1 MMNQIDG
8 VYVNMRRANISE
20 TNLRLFLVLDA
31 LLSELSVTRA
41 AKRLNLTQPAV
52 SHALKQLRGL
62 YKDELFVRSADGL
75 APTPLATSLAPML
88 RSGLN
93 ELERTLQNDP
103 EFDPATSQRRFTL
116 STVDY
121 PLLTGIA
128 PLMKRLAA
136 DAPNVN
142 VRIHPVGADLHAKLV
157 AGTLD
162 TVLAG
167 GEVEQQMA
175 LDKTLMKTRFISED
189 FVCILRSGHPA
200 LRRKFDLDAWCAAD
214 HVLVSTGGAD
224 TGFVD
229 GVLAKQGKSR
239 RVALTVPA
247 FVGAPTI
254 VASTDLISTVP
265 RAIGEFGRTHF
276 GIVLRPVPIAMPRA
290 EGFMWWHQ
298 RFQNDPGHRW
308 WRRMLI
314 EAFAPFNTPAEEKT

>member
-1 MMNQIDG
+1 
-8 VYVNMRRANISE
+8 MRRANISE

-31 LLSELSVTRA
+31 LLSEMSVTRA
-41 AKRLNLTQPAV
+41 AKKLNLTQPAV
-52 SHALKQLRGL
+52 SHALKQLRAL

-75 APTPLATSLAPML
+75 APTPLAVSLAPML

-93 ELERTLQNDP
+93 ELERTLQNDA
-103 EFDPATSQRRFTL
+103 EFDPTTSRRRFVL

-128 PLMKRLAA
+128 PLMKRFNKE
-136 DAPNVN
+136 APNVD
-142 VRIHPVGADLHAKLV
+142 VRILPVGPDLHAKLV
-157 AGTLD
+157 SGALD

-200 LRRKFDLDAWCAAD
+200 LRRKFDLDAYCEQP
-214 HVLVSTGGAD
+214 HLLVSTGGAD

-229 GVLAKQGKSR
+229 GALAKLGKSR

-247 FVGAPTI
+247 FIGAPTI
-254 VASTDLISTVP
+254 VSQSDLISTVP
-265 RAIGEFGRTHF
+265 RAIGEFGRDHF
-276 GIVLRPVPIAMPRA
+276 GIVLRPVPIGMPRA
-290 EGFMWWHQ
+290 EAYIWWHQ
-298 RFQNDPGHRW
+298 RFQNEPGHRW

-314 EAFAPFNTPAEEKT
+314 EAFAPFNTPAEQTV

>member
-1 MMNQIDG
+1 
-8 VYVNMRRANISE
+8 MRRANISE

-52 SHALKQLRGL
+52 SHALKQLRAL
-62 YKDELFVRSADGL
+62 YKDQLFVRGADGL
-75 APTPLATSLAPML
+75 APTPLALSLAPML

-93 ELERTLQNDP
+93 ELERTLQSDP
-103 EFDPATSQRRFTL
+103 EFDPVTSRRRFTL

-121 PLLTGIA
+121 PLMTGIA
-128 PLMKRLAA
+128 PLIKRLNKE
-136 DAPNVN
+136 APQID
-142 VRIHPVGADLHAKLV
+142 VRIHPVGPDLHARLV
-157 AGTLD
+157 SGALD

-175 LDKTLMKTRFISED
+175 LDKTLMKTRFIGED
-189 FVCILRSGHPA
+189 FVCILRAGHPA
-200 LRRKFDLDAWCAAD
+200 LRRKFDLDAYCAQP
-214 HVLVSTGGAD
+214 HLLVSTGGAD

-229 GVLAKQGKSR
+229 GALAKQGKSR

-247 FVGAPTI
+247 FIGAPTV
-254 VASTDLISTVP
+254 VAGSDLISTVP
-265 RAIGEFGRTHF
+265 RAIGEFARAHF
-276 GIVLRPVPIAMPRA
+276 GIALRPVPLPMPRA
-290 EGFMWWHQ
+290 EGFIWWHQ

-314 EAFAPFNTPAEEKT
+314 EAFAPFNAPAEEQD